1 MKKTL
6 LIMLY
11 FIFVLAYPLSAQ
23 EGGEIK
29 TGDLKV
35 IITGFENDKGKAMV
49 ALSNSR
55 ENYDAMEEPF
65 KGAMVEINNNQVEV
79 VFKDLPLG
87 EYAVKV
93 FHDENDDQELDTNF
107 LGMPTENY
115 GFSNNARGSF
125 GPASWQD
132 AKFELNSTFSST
144 EIVIQ

>member
-6 LIMLY
+6 LILLN
-11 FIFVLAYPLSAQ
+11 FIFILTYSLPAQ
-23 EGGEIK
+23 EASEVR

-35 IITGFENDKGKAMV
+35 IIKGFENEKGKALI
-49 ALSNSR
+49 ALSNSK
-55 ENYDAMEEPF
+55 ENYDAMKEPF
-65 KGAMVEINNNQVEV
+65 KGAKVEIKNRQAEV
-79 VFKDLPLG
+79 IFKDLPLG
-87 EYAVKV
+87 EYAIKA

-132 AKFELNSTFSST
+132 AKFKLNSAFSST
-144 EIVIQ
+144 EIMIH